1 MGGKKRLG
9 ELEKLMYN
17 EESDRST
24 SISGS
29 PLKADSLRVSAF
41 FLTTN
46 LKTIPCQTSLSTKMG
61 TGFKNYKVK
70 V

>member
-41 FLTTN
+41 FFTTN
-46 LKTIPCQTSLSTKMG
+46 VKTIPYHAKRHSLRKWERDLKTIK
-61 TGFKNYKVK
+61 
-70 V
+70 